1 METGKRWRWSMAV
14 KKGDLIQIDLPRV
27 DSMTNAE
34 VQQELFSSLRLLT
47 DEDFLI
53 AVTAPYEHE
62 QPVIGSADQRGR
74 MFLYNSLTLC
84 VDLLLG
90 EKIYKAVPLKYLKR
104 A

>member
-1 METGKRWRWSMAV
+1 MAI
-14 KKGDLIQIDLPRV
+14 KKGDLVQVDLPPV
-27 DSMTNAE
+27 DSMSHAE
-34 VQQELFSSLRLLT
+34 VQQELFSSLRLLN
-47 DEDFLI
+47 EADFLI
-53 AVTAPYEHE
+53 ALTAPYEHE
-62 QPVIGSADQRGR
+62 QPVIGSPHSRGK